1 MIVDP
6 IFISPDAE
14 APEDAEYAVFA
25 VIYEKEDWD
34 DMRLAEDAL
43 EYNPLYLGK
52 NEFAVFRAKL
62 DDPLYLNRFYSDNE
76 ELLKARY
83 WSGVSRDRFV
93 LDTRTHWPDYFTDFT
108 KACKGLRVYDIFEP
122 LSERD
127 AAIRSSN
134 EKRKRPHRLLR
145 LKSKFGYIQ
154 NRVPFRLYAIEVD
167 FDCFIITGGAIKIV
181 EEMKQASNTKLE
193 LKKLNTLMSELRKAG
208 ITSKKSLLDCIYER
222 SSQADIDS

>member
-1 MIVDP
+1 MIVNP

-34 DMRLAEDAL
+34 
-43 EYNPLYLGK
+43 
-52 NEFAVFRAKL
+52 
-62 DDPLYLNRFYSDNE
+62 
-76 ELLKARY
+76 
-83 WSGVSRDRFV
+83 
-93 LDTRTHWPDYFTDFT
+93 
-108 KACKGLRVYDIFEP
+108 
-122 LSERD
+122 ERD

-193 LKKLNTLMSELRKAG
+193 LKKLNTLMSELRKVG